1 MSLKRILIVDDEP
14 DVTSTLKI
22 ALKDNGFEDVDV
34 YNDASS
40 ALLKFKSNAYG
51 LILLDVAMPK
61 IDGFKLYQEMKKR
74 DDTINVFFLTTFKF
88 KYEVLRDLF
97 SAEGVDIND
106 DTISA
111 ILADTGGRFMQ
122 KPIQTYEFIR
132 RVKDELGKKRVCKY
146 CGWDIDE
153 QDSEILAFFHSSC
166 WKDYRK
172 DGLLDPMPANFWQ

>member
-74 DDTINVFFLTTFKF
+74 DDTINVFFDYIQIQIRSSERFIF
-88 KYEVLRDLF
+88 
-97 SAEGVDIND
+97 
-106 DTISA
+106 
-111 ILADTGGRFMQ
+111 GR
-122 KPIQTYEFIR
+122 
-132 RVKDELGKKRVCKY
+132 GS
-146 CGWDIDE
+146 G
-153 QDSEILAFFHSSC
+153 H
-166 WKDYRK
+166 
-172 DGLLDPMPANFWQ
+172 